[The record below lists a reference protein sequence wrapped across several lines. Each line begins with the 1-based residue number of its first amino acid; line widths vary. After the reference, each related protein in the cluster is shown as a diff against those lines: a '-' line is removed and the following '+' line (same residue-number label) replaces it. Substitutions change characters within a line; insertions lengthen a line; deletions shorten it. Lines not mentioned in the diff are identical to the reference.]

1 MSSGRDSA
9 RRAFALPPAGE
20 RGALVISDRT
30 RNRIAVQAAADA
42 IEQSVPAPVA
52 TRPRADVRVRRGAAQ
67 VRLAIA
73 LPYPSDIPALC
84 AGVRE
89 TVAERC
95 AELTGTPVRRVSV
108 LVDRLE
114 RTAGP
119 PGPVSPPGLSPDRVE
134 GATAPGDPPAG
145 GALPWAREAS
155 ADGDPAGARADSAAG
170 GAGSPRDATPAGER

>member
-9 RRAFALPPAGE
+9 RQAFALPPAGE

-42 IEQSVPAPVA
+42 IEQRVVAPVA
-52 TRPRADVRVRRGAAQ
+52 ARPRAVVRLRRGTAH

-114 RTAGP
+114 REGDR
-119 PGPVSPPGLSPDRVE
+119 PGPGSSPGLLPDRVE
-134 GATAPGDPPAG
+134 GSAAAPTGGDESGLRGAPGGGGPAE
-145 GALPWAREAS
+145 ARV
-155 ADGDPAGARADSAAG
+155 DSAAG
-170 GAGSPRDATPAGER
+170 KAGSPRDATSAGER